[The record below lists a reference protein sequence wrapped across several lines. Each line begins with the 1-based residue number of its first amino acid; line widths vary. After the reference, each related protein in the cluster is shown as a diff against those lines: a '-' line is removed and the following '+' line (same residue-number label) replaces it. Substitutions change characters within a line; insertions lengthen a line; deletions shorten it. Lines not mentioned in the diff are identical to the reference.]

1 MAEQSLKE
9 QTVRGLGWSF
19 GGSMAS
25 YGIQFIVGIVLARL
39 LSPEEYG
46 LIGIITIFIVVFNG
60 IIDSGFS
67 SALIRKEDANEA
79 DYNTAFITNIFFS
92 IVLYAV
98 LFIIAPYIAVFF
110 KNEELI
116 ALTRVMGICLFLNA
130 LSMIQLTLLTKEID
144 FKTQSKCTVSSSFIS
159 GVIGIIMAATGFGVW
174 ALVGQQISKLLFNT
188 IFLWLFRHWIPRFI
202 FSLESFKYLW
212 GFGWKLLASSIINSI
227 WNQLYQVVV
236 GRVYTPA
243 TLGQYTK
250 AHEYVNLVSQN
261 LTTVLQKVSYPVLSK
276 IQDDKQRL
284 KSGYARVIKSSM
296 LVSFV
301 LVFGLAACAKQ
312 FILVLIGEKWLPCVP
327 FLQIICFQM
336 VLYPLHALNL
346 NMLQVLGRSD
356 LFLKI
361 EILKKIIGSIPL
373 LLGVFVG
380 IYPMLFSSVIVG
392 FISYYLNAYY
402 SGTILGYSFINQL
415 KDILPSLEVA
425 ICMAIPVYA
434 MSYIPLNHFAL
445 LPLQILVGA
454 IIVIAICE
462 KAKLPEYLEIKSIA
476 MPILN
481 KVIRKKTK

>member
-1 MAEQSLKE
+1 
-9 QTVRGLGWSF
+9 
-19 GGSMAS
+19 MAS

>member
-1 MAEQSLKE
+1 MTEQSLKE